1 MNRKIVI
8 YQVFTR
14 LFGNRNLT
22 NKKNG
27 SITENGSGKM
37 ADFSD
42 TVLQDIK
49 QLGVSHI
56 WFTGIIRHATK
67 TDYTSFGIP
76 KQHPAVVKGTAG
88 SPYAITDYYDI
99 DPDLAVNVDNRMEE
113 WEALIERTHK
123 NGMQVIMD
131 FVPNHVAREYHSIK
145 RPIGVKDFGEED
157 DTDKHFSPNNNFYY
171 CYRQAF
177 DSSSFFSVEG
187 GKPYTEYPAKATGND
202 RFDHSPSVNDWY
214 ETVKLNYGM
223 DYCDAGGKSEHY
235 VPTPNTWNKMVD
247 ILLFWASK
255 GIDAFRCDMAEMVPT
270 AFWKYATD
278 CVKAEYP
285 HILFIGEVYNPTLYR
300 SYIHSGFDYLY
311 DKVGMYD
318 CVRDVICGHRSASEL
333 TYQWQS
339 LDDIREHMLYFLENH
354 DEQRIASDFFCGDGQ
369 KAIPGLIVSS
379 LLQKNPLLIY
389 AGQEFGERGMDNEGF
404 SGMDGRTTIFDY
416 WAVPSIYHGYFDK
429 SQLTL
434 SEQTLYQSYHK
445 VLQIASKE
453 RAISD
458 GLFFDLMYINPS
470 SAYFNPSV
478 QYAFLRRYD
487 KELLIVVVNFS
498 YESLDTRL
506 QIPAHAF
513 EYLGFTEQEVE
524 ATDLLNDTQMTLKLQ
539 KDDYIEVSVPAYSG
553 VVLKAICS

>member
-27 SITENGSGKM
+27 LITENGSGKM

-270 AFWKYATD
+270 AFWKYAID

-404 SGMDGRTTIFDY
+404 SGKDGRTTIFDY
-416 WAVPSIYHGYFDK
+416 WAVPSIYRGYFDK

-478 QYAFLRRYD
+478 QYAFLRQYD

>member
-99 DPDLAVNVDNRMEE
+99 DPDLAVNVDSRMEE

-416 WAVPSIYHGYFDK
+416 WAVPSIYRGYFDK

-539 KDDYIEVSVPAYSG
+539 KDDYIGVLVPAYSG

>member
-416 WAVPSIYHGYFDK
+416 WAVPSIYRGYFDK

>member
-1 MNRKIVI
+1 MNRKIII

-99 DPDLAVNVDNRMEE
+99 DPDLAVNVDSRMEE

-171 CYRQAF
+171 CYHQAF
-177 DSSSFFSVEG
+177 DSSSFFSVEE

-416 WAVPSIYHGYFDK
+416 WAVPSIYRGYFDK

>member
-416 WAVPSIYHGYFDK
+416 WAVPSIYRGYFDK

-470 SAYFNPSV
+470 SDYFNPSV

-513 EYLGFTEQEVE
+513 EYLDFTEQEVE

>member
-99 DPDLAVNVDNRMEE
+99 DPDLAVNVDSRMEE

-416 WAVPSIYHGYFDK
+416 WAVPSIYRGYFDK

-524 ATDLLNDTQMTLKLQ
+524 ATDLLNDTQMALKLQ

>member
-27 SITENGSGKM
+27 LITENGSGKM

-416 WAVPSIYHGYFDK
+416 WAVPSIYRGYFDK